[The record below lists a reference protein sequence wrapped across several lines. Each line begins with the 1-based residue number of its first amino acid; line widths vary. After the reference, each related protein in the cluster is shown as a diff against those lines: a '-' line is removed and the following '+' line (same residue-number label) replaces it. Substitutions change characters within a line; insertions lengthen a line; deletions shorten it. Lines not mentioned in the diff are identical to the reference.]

1 MYHFSHFLS
10 RSKKR
15 DRSRSPRKIIK
26 DLHRQNEEWR
36 HDEDLDDYGDD
47 IEDQSVGDFL
57 DVRSRLGD
65 KDRSP
70 RERRDV
76 RDRLGVSVK
85 DRLGEQE

>member
-1 MYHFSHFLS
+1 M
-10 RSKKR
+10 
-15 DRSRSPRKIIK
+15 
-26 DLHRQNEEWR
+26 
-36 HDEDLDDYGDD
+36 
-47 IEDQSVGDFL
+47 EDQSVGDFL

-85 DRLGEQE
+85 DRLGEQERMFI